1 MNQEERT
8 ELVVGGDYSS
18 WLEHGGVKMEDEN
31 KVEPAEDAKE
41 KSRRE
46 FVKGAA
52 KAAVVAPAVV
62 MLLSAT
68 TKPAKAQIAYA
79 D

>member
-1 MNQEERT
+1 
-8 ELVVGGDYSS
+8 
-18 WLEHGGVKMEDEN
+18 MEDE
-31 KVEPAEDAKE
+31 KKIEVAETVEP
-41 KSRRE
+41 KSRRA

-68 TKPAKAQIAYA
+68 TKPALAVCEYPECTPI
-79 D
+79 